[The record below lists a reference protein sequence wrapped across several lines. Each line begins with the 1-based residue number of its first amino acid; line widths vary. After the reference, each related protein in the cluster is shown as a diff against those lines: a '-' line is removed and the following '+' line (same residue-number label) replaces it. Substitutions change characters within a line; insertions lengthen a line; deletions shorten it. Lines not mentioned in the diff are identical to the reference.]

1 MVGFSRQTQNRSLP
15 MVKISLFSQ
24 MLSLI
29 PRDKFD
35 RLVAKH
41 GSDKHHKGI
50 NSWTHFV
57 SMLFCHIGG
66 ASSVRDISNGLTS
79 TTGNLSHL
87 GIDRIP
93 CKSSLSYINKS
104 RTPELFKAV
113 YFMLLDHL
121 SASHKFSRSGLSKLR
136 RKIFLADASIIPLCL
151 KVFDWACY
159 RSQKGAVKLHTVLD
173 YDGLL
178 PVFVKLTDAKTH
190 EIKVAKEMSFPK
202 GSVVVVDRGYL
213 DFSWLKVLD
222 SRGCFFVTRA
232 KSNMAYQFKEQYDV
246 EGEVLEDQDIYL
258 TTYASKKE
266 YGSLLR
272 RVRFLDSTT
281 GKEYVFLTNNR
292 HWDAQTVADIYK
304 ERWAIEVFF
313 KQIKSHMKIKSFVGT
328 SENAV
333 LIQIWTAM
341 IAMLLLKYLKERAQY
356 DWHLSN
362 LVTFIRLNL
371 FVKIGLMDWLDNPF
385 YKPIRVTKGEQLR
398 IRYG

>member
-1 MVGFSRQTQNRSLP
+1 

-29 PRDKFD
+29 PGDKFD

-41 GSDKHHKGI
+41 ASDKHQKGI
-50 NSWTHFV
+50 NSWTHLV
-57 SMLFCHIGG
+57 AMLFCPIGG
-66 ASSVRDISNGLTS
+66 AASVRDISNGLTS
-79 TTGNLSHL
+79 TTGNLLHL
-87 GIDRIP
+87 GVDRVP
-93 CKSSLSYINKS
+93 CKSSLSYINKN

-113 YFMLLDHL
+113 YFMLLEHL
-121 SASHKFSRSGLSKLR
+121 SGAHKFSRSGLSRLR
-136 RKIFLADASIIPLCL
+136 RKFFLADASIIPLCL
-151 KVFDWACY
+151 KVFDWASY
-159 RSQKGAVKLHTVLD
+159 RSQKGAAKLHTVLD

-190 EIKVAKEMSFPK
+190 EIKVAREMSFPK

-232 KSNMAYQFKEQYDV
+232 KSNMAYQVKEQYDL
-246 EGEVLEDQDIYL
+246 EGGVLEDQDIYL

-266 YGSLLR
+266 YSSILR

-341 IAMLLLKYLKERAQY
+341 IAMLLLKYLKEKAKY

-371 FVKIGLMDWLDNPF
+371 FVKIELMKWLNNPF
-385 YKPIRVTKGEQLR
+385 YKPIRALESGQLR
-398 IRYG
+398 IGYG

>member
-1 MVGFSRQTQNRSLP
+1 

-35 RLVAKH
+35 RLVSKH
-41 GSDKHHKGI
+41 SSDKHHKGI
-50 NSWTHFV
+50 NSWTHLV

-66 ASSVRDISNGLTS
+66 AASVRDISNGLTS

-87 GIDRIP
+87 GIDRVP
-93 CKSSLSYINKS
+93 CKSSLSYINKT

-113 YFMLLDHL
+113 YSMLFEHL
-121 SASHKFSRSGLSKLR
+121 GSSHKFSKSGLSRLR
-136 RKIFLADASIIPLCL
+136 RKIFLVDASIIPLCL
-151 KVFDWACY
+151 KVFNWASY

-178 PVFVKLTDAKTH
+178 PVFIKLTDAKTH
-190 EIKVAKEMSFPK
+190 EINVAKEMSFPK
-202 GSVVVVDRGYL
+202 GSVVVADRGYL

-222 SRGCFFVTRA
+222 SSGCFFVTRA
-232 KSNMAYQFKEQYDV
+232 KSNMAYEVKEQYDV
-246 EGEVLEDQDIYL
+246 EGGVLEDEDVYL
-258 TTYASKKE
+258 TAYASKKE

-272 RVRFLDSTT
+272 RVRYLDSTS

-292 HWDAQTVADIYK
+292 QWDAQTVADIYK

-333 LIQIWTAM
+333 MIQIWTAM
-341 IAMLLLKYLKERAQY
+341 IAMLLLKYLKEKADY
-356 DWHLSN
+356 KWHLSN
-362 LVTFIRLNL
+362 MVTFIRLNL
-371 FVKIGLMDWLDNPF
+371 FVKIGLMEWLNNPF
-385 YKPIRVTKGEQLR
+385 YKPVGIPKGDQLR
-398 IRYG
+398 IGYG

>member
-1 MVGFSRQTQNRSLP
+1 

-29 PRDKFD
+29 PRDKFE
-35 RLVAKH
+35 RLVSKH
-41 GSDKHHKGI
+41 GSDKHQKGI
-50 NSWTHFV
+50 SSWTHLV
-57 SMLFCHIGG
+57 AMLFCHIGG
-66 ASSVRDISNGLTS
+66 AASVRDISNGLTS

-87 GIDRIP
+87 GVSRVP
-93 CKSSLSYINKS
+93 SKSSLSYINKT
-104 RTPELFKAV
+104 RTPELFKAL
-113 YFMLLDHL
+113 YFMLLEHL
-121 SASHKFSRSGLSKLR
+121 CASHRFSRSGLSRLR

-190 EIKVAKEMSFPK
+190 EIKAAKEMSFPK
-202 GSVVVVDRGYL
+202 GSVVVVDRGYV

-222 SRGCFFVTRA
+222 SSGCFFVTRA
-232 KSNMAYQFKEQYDV
+232 KSNMAYEIKEQYDV
-246 EGEVLEDQDIYL
+246 EGGVLEDEDIYL
-258 TTYASKKE
+258 TSYASKKE

-272 RVRFLDSTT
+272 RVVYLDSTT
-281 GKEYVFLTNNR
+281 GKQYVFLTNNR

-341 IAMLLLKYLKERAQY
+341 IAMLLLKYLKEKARY

-371 FVKIGLMDWLDNPF
+371 FVKIELMKWLNNPF
-385 YKPIRVTKGEQLR
+385 YKPTRHVERGQLR
-398 IRYG
+398 IDYG

>member
-1 MVGFSRQTQNRSLP
+1 

-29 PRDKFD
+29 PRDKFE
-35 RLVAKH
+35 RLVSKH
-41 GSDKHHKGI
+41 GSDKHQKGI
-50 NSWTHFV
+50 SSWTHLV
-57 SMLFCHIGG
+57 AMLFCHIGG
-66 ASSVRDISNGLTS
+66 AASVRDISNGLTS

-87 GIDRIP
+87 GIDRVP
-93 CKSSLSYINKS
+93 SKSSMSYINKI

-113 YFMLLDHL
+113 YFMLLEHL
-121 SASHKFSRSGLSKLR
+121 SGTHKFSRSGLSRLK

-151 KVFDWACY
+151 KVFDWASY
-159 RSQKGAVKLHTVLD
+159 RSQKGAIKLHTVLD

-190 EIKVAKEMSFPK
+190 EIKVAKEMCFPK

-232 KSNMAYQFKEQYDV
+232 KSNMAYEVKEQYDV
-246 EGEVLEDQDIYL
+246 ESGVLQDEDIYL
-258 TTYASKKE
+258 TSYASKKE

-272 RVRFLDSTT
+272 RVVYLDSTT
-281 GKEYVFLTNNR
+281 GKQYVFLTNNR

-328 SENAV
+328 SKNAV

-341 IAMLLLKYLKERAQY
+341 IAMLLLKYLKEKAAY

-371 FVKIGLMDWLDNPF
+371 FVKIELMKWLNNPF
-385 YKPIRVTKGEQLR
+385 YKPTRHAERGQLR
-398 IRYG
+398 IGYG

>member
-1 MVGFSRQTQNRSLP
+1 

-35 RLVAKH
+35 RLVSKH
-41 GSDKHHKGI
+41 ASDKHQKGI
-50 NSWTHFV
+50 TSWTHLV
-57 SMLFCHIGG
+57 AMLFCHIGG
-66 ASSVRDISNGLTS
+66 AASVRDISNGLTS

-87 GIDRIP
+87 GVDRVP
-93 CKSSLSYINKS
+93 CKSSLSYINKN
-104 RTPELFKAV
+104 RTSELFKAV
-113 YFMLLDHL
+113 YFMLLNHL
-121 SASHKFSRSGLSKLR
+121 GASHKFSRSGLSRLK
-136 RKIFLADASIIPLCL
+136 RKIFLAAASIIPLCL

-159 RSQKGAVKLHTVLD
+159 RSRKGAVKLHTVLD

-178 PVFVKLTDAKTH
+178 PVFVKVTDANTH
-190 EIKVAKEMSFPK
+190 EIKVAREMTFPK

-213 DFSWLKVLD
+213 DFAWLKVLD
-222 SRGCFFVTRA
+222 SSGCFFVTRA
-232 KSNMAYQFKEQYDV
+232 KSNMAYEVKKEYDV
-246 EGEVLEDQDIYL
+246 EGGVLQDQDIYL
-258 TTYASKKE
+258 TSYASKKE

-272 RVRFLDSTT
+272 RIRYLDSRT

-313 KQIKSHMKIKSFVGT
+313 KQIKTHMKIKSFVGT

-341 IAMLLLKYLKERAQY
+341 IAMLLLKYLKEKADY
-356 DWHLSN
+356 KWHLSN
-362 LVTFIRLNL
+362 MVTFIRLNL
-371 FVKIGLMDWLDNPF
+371 FVKIGLMEWLNNPF
-385 YKPIRVTKGEQLR
+385 YKPIRGLKGEQLR

>member
-1 MVGFSRQTQNRSLP
+1 

-35 RLVAKH
+35 RLVSKH
-41 GSDKHHKGI
+41 SSDKHQKGI
-50 NSWTHFV
+50 NSWTHLV
-57 SMLFCHIGG
+57 AMLFCHIGG

-87 GIDRIP
+87 GVDRVP

-113 YFMLLDHL
+113 YTMLFGHL
-121 SASHKFSRSGLSKLR
+121 GSSHKFTRSGLSRLK
-136 RKIFLADASIIPLCL
+136 RKVFLVDGSIIPLCL
-151 KVFDWACY
+151 KVFNWASY

-178 PVFVKLTDAKTH
+178 PVFVKLTDAKTQ
-190 EIKVAKEMSFPK
+190 EITVAKEMSFPK

-222 SRGCFFVTRA
+222 SSGCFFVTRA
-232 KSNMAYQFKEQYDV
+232 KSNMAYKVKEQYDV
-246 EGEVLEDQDIYL
+246 EGGVLEDDDVHL
-258 TTYASKKE
+258 TAYASRKE

-272 RVRFLDSTT
+272 RVRFLDSIS

-292 HWDAQTVADIYK
+292 RWDAQTVADIYK

-341 IAMLLLKYLKERAQY
+341 IAMLLLKYLKEKADY
-356 DWHLSN
+356 KWHLSN
-362 LVTFIRLNL
+362 MVTFIRLNL
-371 FVKIGLMDWLDNPF
+371 FVKIGLMEWLNNPF
-385 YKPIRVTKGEQLR
+385 YKPITGLQGGQLR

>member
-1 MVGFSRQTQNRSLP
+1 

-24 MLSLI
+24 MLRLI
-29 PRDKFD
+29 PRDKFE
-35 RLVAKH
+35 RLVSKH
-41 GSDKHHKGI
+41 SSDKHQKGI
-50 NSWTHFV
+50 NSWTHLV
-57 SMLFCHIGG
+57 AMLFCHIGG
-66 ASSVRDISNGLTS
+66 AASVRDISNGLTS

-87 GIDRIP
+87 GVDRVP
-93 CKSSLSYINKS
+93 SKSSLSYINRN
-104 RTPELFKAV
+104 RTPELFKAL
-113 YFMLLDHL
+113 YFMLLEHL
-121 SASHKFSRSGLSKLR
+121 SGAHKFSRSGLSRLR

-178 PVFVKLTDAKTH
+178 PVFVKLTAAKTH
-190 EIKVAKEMSFPK
+190 EIKVAKEMIFPK

-213 DFSWLKVLD
+213 DFAWLKVVD
-222 SRGCFFVTRA
+222 SSKCFFVTRA
-232 KSNMAYQFKEQYDV
+232 KSNMAYEVKEQYDV
-246 EGEVLEDQDIYL
+246 EGGVLQDEDIYL
-258 TTYASKKE
+258 TSYASKKE
-266 YGSLLR
+266 YGSVLR
-272 RVRFLDSTT
+272 RIRYLDSRT

-313 KQIKSHMKIKSFVGT
+313 KQIKTHMKIKSFVGT

-341 IAMLLLKYLKERAQY
+341 IVMLLLKYLKEKADY
-356 DWHLSN
+356 KWHLSN
-362 LVTFIRLNL
+362 MVAFIRLNL
-371 FVKIGLMDWLDNPF
+371 FVKIGLMEWLNKPF
-385 YKPIRVTKGEQLR
+385 YKPIIGLQGDQLR

>member
-1 MVGFSRQTQNRSLP
+1 

-24 MLSLI
+24 MLRLI
-29 PRDKFD
+29 PRDKFE
-35 RLVAKH
+35 RLVSKQS
-41 GSDKHHKGI
+41 SDKHQKGI
-50 NSWTHFV
+50 NSWTHLV
-57 SMLFCHIGG
+57 AMLFCHIGG
-66 ASSVRDISNGLTS
+66 AASVRDISNGLTS

-87 GIDRIP
+87 GVDRVP
-93 CKSSLSYINKS
+93 SKSSLSYINRN

-113 YFMLLDHL
+113 YFMLLEHL
-121 SASHKFSRSGLSKLR
+121 SGAHKFSRSGLSRLR

-178 PVFVKLTDAKTH
+178 PVFVKLTAAKTH
-190 EIKVAKEMSFPK
+190 EIKVAKEMIFPK

-213 DFSWLKVLD
+213 DFTWLKVLD
-222 SRGCFFVTRA
+222 SSKCFFVTRA
-232 KSNMAYQFKEQYDV
+232 KSNMAYEVKEQYDV
-246 EGEVLEDQDIYL
+246 EGGVLQDEDIYL
-258 TTYASKKE
+258 TSYASKKE
-266 YGSLLR
+266 YGSVLR
-272 RVRFLDSTT
+272 RIRYLDSRT

-313 KQIKSHMKIKSFVGT
+313 KQIKTHMKIKSFVGT

-341 IAMLLLKYLKERAQY
+341 IAMLLLKYLKEKADY
-356 DWHLSN
+356 KWHLSN
-362 LVTFIRLNL
+362 MVAFIRLNL
-371 FVKIGLMDWLDNPF
+371 FVKIGLMEWLNKPF
-385 YKPIRVTKGEQLR
+385 YKPITGLQGDQLR

>member
-1 MVGFSRQTQNRSLP
+1 MYL
-15 MVKISLFSQ
+15 
-24 MLSLI
+24 
-29 PRDKFD
+29 
-35 RLVAKH
+35 
-41 GSDKHHKGI
+41 
-50 NSWTHFV
+50 
-57 SMLFCHIGG
+57 
-66 ASSVRDISNGLTS
+66 
-79 TTGNLSHL
+79 L
-87 GIDRIP
+87 GRI
-93 CKSSLSYINKS
+93 
-104 RTPELFKAV
+104 
-113 YFMLLDHL
+113 H
-121 SASHKFSRSGLSKLR
+121 
-136 RKIFLADASIIPLCL
+136 
-151 KVFDWACY
+151 
-159 RSQKGAVKLHTVLD
+159 
-173 YDGLL
+173 
-178 PVFVKLTDAKTH
+178 
-190 EIKVAKEMSFPK
+190 
-202 GSVVVVDRGYL
+202 RGYL

-232 KSNMAYQFKEQYDV
+232 KSNMAYQIKEQYDV
-246 EGEVLEDQDIYL
+246 VGGVLEDQDIYL

-266 YGSLLR
+266 YSSILR

-341 IAMLLLKYLKERAQY
+341 IAILLLKYLKEKAQY

-371 FVKIGLMDWLDNPF
+371 FVKIGLMDWLNNPF
-385 YKPIRVTKGEQLR
+385 YKPTRIPQGEQLR